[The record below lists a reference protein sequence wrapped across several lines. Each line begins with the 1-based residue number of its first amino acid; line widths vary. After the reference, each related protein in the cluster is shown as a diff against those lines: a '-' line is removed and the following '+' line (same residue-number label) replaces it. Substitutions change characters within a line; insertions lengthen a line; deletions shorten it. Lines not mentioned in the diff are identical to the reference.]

1 MDYRSEAP
9 PVLRDF
15 LSYHETIKGHSRAT
29 VDEYF
34 LDLRNFFRYLKTE
47 RGLVPRSTELDDIS
61 IQDVDLKLIASVT
74 LNDVYDYMAFLS
86 RDKVKNERSHEPE
99 YGLMASSRARKIATI
114 RSFYK
119 YLTVKTK
126 QLDVNPVEG
135 LDTPK
140 TTKSLP
146 RYLTLDESRRLLDAV
161 DGVNRERDYC
171 IICLFLNCGLRI
183 SEIVG
188 LNIGDVR
195 GDSLRVLGKGNK
207 ERIVYL
213 NDACQAAIEAY
224 KPVRSQM
231 VGSSVSALFVS
242 NRRQRMGR
250 EAVHAMVKKTLLKAG
265 LEPDKYSSHK
275 LRHTAATL
283 MLQNGVDV
291 RTLQEVLGHEHLNTT
306 QIYTHVDNSELR
318 VAAQANPLAEYIP
331 EHNDASDK

>member
-34 LDLRNFFRYLKTE
+34 LDLRNFFRYLKIE
-47 RGLVPRSTELDDIS
+47 RGLVPHSTELDDIS

-119 YLTVKTK
+119 YLAVKTK

-265 LEPDKYSSHK
+265 LDPDKYSSHK

>member
-1 MDYRSEAP
+1 MDYRNEAP

-34 LDLRNFFRYLKTE
+34 LDLRNFFRYLKIE
-47 RGLVPRSTELDDIS
+47 RGLVSRSAELDEIS
-61 IQDVDLKLIASVT
+61 IKDVDLDLIASVT

-86 RDKVKNERSHEPE
+86 RDKVKNERSREPE

-126 QLDVNPVEG
+126 QLEVNPVEG

-146 RYLTLDESRRLLDAV
+146 RYLSLDESRRLLDAV
-161 DGVNRERDYC
+161 DGVNSERDYC

-188 LNIGDVR
+188 LNVGDVR
-195 GDSLRVLGKGNK
+195 EDSLRILGKGNK

-213 NDACQAAIEAY
+213 NEACQAAIEAY

-231 VGSSVSALFVS
+231 AGSSVNAFFVS
-242 NRRQRMGR
+242 NRRKRMSR
-250 EAVHAMVKKTLLKAG
+250 ETVHAMVKKTLLKAG
-265 LEPDKYSSHK
+265 LDPDKYSSHK

-318 VAAQANPLAEYIP
+318 LAAQANPLADYIS
-331 EHNDASDK
+331 EKSDAEDK

>member
-34 LDLRNFFRYLKTE
+34 LDLRNFFRYLKIE

-114 RSFYK
+114 RNFYK

-265 LEPDKYSSHK
+265 LDPDKYSSHK

-331 EHNDASDK
+331 EHSDASDK

>member
-1 MDYRSEAP
+1 MDYRNEAP

-34 LDLRNFFRYLKTE
+34 LDLRNFFRYLKIE
-47 RGLVPRSTELDDIS
+47 RGLVPRSAELDEIS
-61 IQDVDLKLIASVT
+61 IKDVDLDLIASVT
-74 LNDVYDYMAFLS
+74 LNDVYDYMAFLA
-86 RDKVKNERSHEPE
+86 RDKVKNERSREPE

-126 QLDVNPVEG
+126 QLEVNPVEG

-146 RYLTLDESRRLLDAV
+146 RYLSLDESRRLLDAV
-161 DGVNRERDYC
+161 DGVNSERDYC

-188 LNIGDVR
+188 LNVGDVR
-195 GDSLRVLGKGNK
+195 EDSLRILGKGNK

-213 NDACQAAIEAY
+213 NEACQAAIEAY

-231 VGSSVSALFVS
+231 AGSSVSAFFVS
-242 NRRQRMGR
+242 NRRKRMSR

-265 LEPDKYSSHK
+265 LDPDKYSSHK

-318 VAAQANPLAEYIP
+318 LAAQANPLADYIS
-331 EHNDASDK
+331 EKSDAEDK

>member
-1 MDYRSEAP
+1 MDYRNEAP

-34 LDLRNFFRYLKTE
+34 LDLRNFFRYLKIE
-47 RGLVPRSTELDDIS
+47 RGLVPRSAELDEIS
-61 IQDVDLKLIASVT
+61 IKDVDLDLIASVT
-74 LNDVYDYMAFLS
+74 LNDVYDYMAFLA
-86 RDKVKNERSHEPE
+86 RDKVKNERSREPE

-126 QLDVNPVEG
+126 QLEVNPVEG

-146 RYLTLDESRRLLDAV
+146 RYLSLDESRRLLDAV
-161 DGVNRERDYC
+161 DGVNSERDYC

-188 LNIGDVR
+188 LNVGDVR
-195 GDSLRVLGKGNK
+195 EDSLRILGKGNK

-213 NDACQAAIEAY
+213 NEACQAAIEAY

-231 VGSSVSALFVS
+231 AGSSVSAFFVS
-242 NRRQRMGR
+242 NRRKRMSR
-250 EAVHAMVKKTLLKAG
+250 ETVHAMVKKTLLKAG
-265 LEPDKYSSHK
+265 LDPDKYSSHK

-291 RTLQEVLGHEHLNTT
+291 RTLQEVLGHKHLNTT

-318 VAAQANPLAEYIP
+318 LAAQANPLADYIS
-331 EHNDASDK
+331 EKSDAEDK

>member
-1 MDYRSEAP
+1 MDYRNEAP

-34 LDLRNFFRYLKTE
+34 LDLRNFFRYLKIE
-47 RGLVPRSTELDDIS
+47 RGLVPRSAELDEIS
-61 IQDVDLKLIASVT
+61 IKDVDLDLIASVT
-74 LNDVYDYMAFLS
+74 LNDVYDYMAFLA
-86 RDKVKNERSHEPE
+86 RDKVKNERSREPE

-126 QLDVNPVEG
+126 QLEVNPVEG

-146 RYLTLDESRRLLDAV
+146 RYLSLDESKRLLDAV
-161 DGVNRERDYC
+161 DGVNSERDYC

-188 LNIGDVR
+188 LNVGDVR
-195 GDSLRVLGKGNK
+195 EDSLRILGKGNK

-213 NDACQAAIEAY
+213 NEACQAAIEAY

-231 VGSSVSALFVS
+231 AGSSVSAFFVS
-242 NRRQRMGR
+242 NRRKRMSR
-250 EAVHAMVKKTLLKAG
+250 ETVHAMVKKTLLKAG
-265 LEPDKYSSHK
+265 LDPDKYSSHK

-318 VAAQANPLAEYIP
+318 LAAQANPLADYIS
-331 EHNDASDK
+331 EKSDAEDK

>member
-1 MDYRSEAP
+1 MDYRNEAP

-34 LDLRNFFRYLKTE
+34 LDLRNFFRYLKIE
-47 RGLVPRSTELDDIS
+47 RGLVPRSAELDEIS
-61 IQDVDLKLIASVT
+61 IKDVDLDLIASVT

-86 RDKVKNERSHEPE
+86 RDKVKNERSREPE

-126 QLDVNPVEG
+126 QLEVNPVEG

-146 RYLTLDESRRLLDAV
+146 RYLSLDESRRLLDAV
-161 DGVNRERDYC
+161 DGVNSERDYC
-171 IICLFLNCGLRI
+171 IVCLFLNCGLRI

-188 LNIGDVR
+188 LNVGDVR
-195 GDSLRVLGKGNK
+195 EDSLRILGKGNK

-213 NDACQAAIEAY
+213 NEACQAAIEAY

-231 VGSSVSALFVS
+231 AGSSVSAFFVS
-242 NRRQRMGR
+242 NRRKRMSR
-250 EAVHAMVKKTLLKAG
+250 ETVHAMVKKTLLKAG
-265 LEPDKYSSHK
+265 LDPDKYSSHK

-318 VAAQANPLAEYIP
+318 LAAQANPLADYIS
-331 EHNDASDK
+331 EKSDAEDK

>member
-1 MDYRSEAP
+1 MDYRNEAP

-34 LDLRNFFRYLKTE
+34 LDLRNFFRYLKIE
-47 RGLVPRSTELDDIS
+47 RGLVPRSAELDEIS
-61 IQDVDLKLIASVT
+61 IKDVDLDLIASVT

-86 RDKVKNERSHEPE
+86 RDKVKNERSREPE

-126 QLDVNPVEG
+126 QLEVNPVEG

-146 RYLTLDESRRLLDAV
+146 RYLSLDESRRLLDAV
-161 DGVNRERDYC
+161 DGVNSERDYC

-188 LNIGDVR
+188 LNVGDVR
-195 GDSLRVLGKGNK
+195 EDSLRILGKGNK

-213 NDACQAAIEAY
+213 NEACQAAIEAY

-231 VGSSVSALFVS
+231 AGSSVSAFFVS
-242 NRRQRMGR
+242 NRRKRMSR
-250 EAVHAMVKKTLLKAG
+250 DTVHAMVKKTLLKAG
-265 LEPDKYSSHK
+265 LDPDKYSSHK

-318 VAAQANPLAEYIP
+318 LAAQANPLADYIS
-331 EHNDASDK
+331 EKSDAEDK

>member
-34 LDLRNFFRYLKTE
+34 LDLRNFFRYLKIE

-224 KPVRSQM
+224 KPVRSQT
-231 VGSSVSALFVS
+231 VGSSVSALLS
-242 NRRQRMGR
+242 R
-250 EAVHAMVKKTLLKAG
+250 
-265 LEPDKYSSHK
+265 
-275 LRHTAATL
+275 TAASAWAERLCTPWSKRPCSRP
-283 MLQNGVDV
+283 GWT
-291 RTLQEVLGHEHLNTT
+291 RTSIHRTSCGTRRRRSCCKT
-306 QIYTHVDNSELR
+306 AWTCAPCRRSW
-318 VAAQANPLAEYIP
+318 AT
-331 EHNDASDK
+331 ST